1 MRLLDLTP
9 ELPVWPGGTGGSTRQ
24 FHLLRRLVELGHEVT
39 VVAPVPSGQEHRR
52 AALADAGI
60 RLEGTAR
67 PPSRTR
73 ETLAAVSAD
82 PRLVARAATLP
93 VLAWQ
98 VEVFWARLRPVARR
112 LLAEWR
118 PDVVVV
124 EHDNAAGWV
133 ADVPPPVP
141 AVLVLHNVGWR
152 YYESRA
158 GAARRA
164 AGIALSLE
172 AARFRRHD
180 ARWLGRYRTL
190 VAVSD
195 RDRKEV
201 GSLTRTPVA
210 VVPNGVASDE
220 LRPLGT
226 PAEPATLLFT
236 GTLGHPPNAE
246 GIRWFVE
253 RAWPAIRA
261 ARPDARL
268 LVVGRDPPR
277 SVRELGEREGVEVVG
292 PVAEMAPYFARAGA
306 VVAPLLSGG
315 GTRLKILEALAC
327 GRAVVSTSLG
337 CEGLELAPER
347 ELLVADDAPAF
358 TAATLRLLDD
368 PALCDRL
375 AAAGRETVARLYD
388 WRVLGDRLGEALE
401 EAAARGP
408 ARR

>member
-1 MRLLDLTP
+1 MRLLHLTP
-9 ELPVWPGGTGGSTRQ
+9 ELPYWPGGTGGSTRQ
-24 FHLLRRLVELGHEVT
+24 FHLLRRLAELGHAIT
-39 VVAPVPSGQEHRR
+39 VVAPVPAGQDHRR
-52 AALADAGI
+52 VALEDAGI
-60 RLEGTAR
+60 HLEGLVR
-67 PPSRTR
+67 PPSRVR
-73 ETLAAVSAD
+73 ETLAGVIAE
-82 PRLVARAATLP
+82 PRLVPRAATMP

-98 VEVFWARLRPVARR
+98 VGVFWAKLRPLARR

-118 PDVVVV
+118 PDVVVI
-124 EHDNAAGWV
+124 EHDTAADWV
-133 ADVPPPVP
+133 ADVPSEIP

-152 YYESRA
+152 YYESRTRSA
-158 GAARRA
+158 RGPAA
-164 AGIALSLE
+164 IALSLE

-190 VAVSD
+190 IAVSD
-195 RDRKEV
+195 RDRTDVESV
-201 GSLTRTPVA
+201 TRTPVA

-253 RAWPAIRA
+253 SAWAGIRA

-268 LVVGRDPPR
+268 LIVGRHPPR
-277 SVRELGEREGVEVVG
+277 SVLELGGRDGVEVVG
-292 PVAEMAPYFARAGA
+292 PVAEVAPYFARATA
-306 VVAPLLSGG
+306 VVAPLFSGG

-347 ELLVADDAPAF
+347 ELLVADDARAF

-368 PALCDRL
+368 RALRDRL
-375 AAAGRETVARLYD
+375 AAAGREAVERLYE
-388 WRVLGDRLGEALE
+388 WRVLGDRLSEALE
-401 EAAARGP
+401 QAVGRGP
-408 ARR
+408 AGR